1 MLKNISK
8 KTIVIVAA
16 VLIVMAVGGYFYLA
30 NLIKSKNTPETN
42 SIENTGEAT
51 DKIIEGAIKGVLP
64 SLQINPLENKPD
76 INPAD
81 KANPI
86 KNIKTNPFE

>member
-8 KTIVIVAA
+8 KTIVIVA
-16 VLIVMAVGGYFYLA
+16 VVSIVMAVGGYFYLT
-30 NLIKSKNTPETN
+30 NLIKSKNAPETN
-42 SIENTGEAT
+42 SIENAGKAA
-51 DKIIEGAIKGVLP
+51 DKIIEGATKGVLP
-64 SLQINPLENKPD
+64 SLQTNPLENTPD
-76 INPAD
+76 INPAA

>member
-8 KTIVIVAA
+8 KTIVIIAA

-30 NLIKSKNTPETN
+30 NLIKSKNALETN
-42 SIENTGEAT
+42 SIENAEDAA
-51 DKIIEGAIKGVLP
+51 DKIIEGAVKGVLP
-64 SLQINPLENKPD
+64 SLQTNPLENKPD
-76 INPAD
+76 INPAT